1 MLADKRYSCQRC
13 ALGKQ
18 NKGKSMREEEAS
30 LMILQH
36 AIDKLD
42 ADKKQQVMN
51 CVTAIHEVMQ
61 RFDPDDAGLA
71 LMLVAAQVAAE

>member
-1 MLADKRYSCQRC
+1 
-13 ALGKQ
+13 
-18 NKGKSMREEEAS
+18 
-30 LMILQH
+30 MILQH